1 LQIKYGVENNFFNF
15 LKPFQMK
22 KMMFYVIFLSLMAC
36 KKAVQPVP
44 LPVISCDKPS
54 NRADTAKL
62 LIIGRWELERITI
75 LDRVNRL
82 IIYRTKKDFP
92 KRELNFLTNG
102 LVELFKEDTLVAS
115 GYFKFIKDKD
125 LYAASTVDRDFISM
139 PVVRNGMESFVSFRI
154 CNDSLYLPYGSFAY
168 DGAPDEVW
176 SKKN

>member
-1 LQIKYGVENNFFNF
+1 
-15 LKPFQMK
+15 MK
-22 KMMFYVIFLSLMAC
+22 KIIFYVIFLSLMAC
-36 KKAVQPVP
+36 KKAIQPVP
-44 LPVISCDKPS
+44 LPDISCNKPS

-92 KRELNFLTNG
+92 KQELNFLTNG
-102 LVELFKEDTLVAS
+102 LVELFKDDTLVAS
-115 GYFKFIKDKD
+115 GFFKFVKEKD
-125 LYAASTVDRDFISM
+125 LAPTTKVDLDLISM
-139 PVVRNGMESFVSFRI
+139 PVVRRSRENFVPFRI

-168 DGAPDEVW
+168 DGVPDEVW